1 MNNVMY
7 EFGRD
12 VKGSVDEWDIEIRD
26 GIDICLEVLV
36 EYGIELGLKFRE
48 GIFSSSMLDDGE
60 SLLLDIKN
68 NNYNYEVIGNRVYDF
83 INKIKI

>member
-68 NNYNYEVIGNRVYDF
+68 NNYNFEVIGNRVYDF

>member
-7 EFGRD
+7 EYGRNI
-12 VKGSVDEWDIEIRD
+12 KGSIDEWDIEIRD

-68 NNYNYEVIGNRVYDF
+68 NNYNFEVIGNRVYDF

>member
-7 EFGRD
+7 EYGRNI
-12 VKGSVDEWDIEIRD
+12 KGSIDEWDIEIRD

>member
-12 VKGSVDEWDIEIRD
+12 VKGSIDEWDIEIRD

>member
-7 EFGRD
+7 EYGRN
-12 VKGSVDEWDIEIRD
+12 VKGSIDEWDIEIRD

-48 GIFSSSMLDDGE
+48 GIFSNSMLDDGE

>member
-12 VKGSVDEWDIEIRD
+12 VKGSIDEWDIEIRD

-48 GIFSSSMLDDGE
+48 GIFSSSMLEDGE

-68 NNYNYEVIGNRVYDF
+68 NNYNYEVVGNRVYDF